1 MSSLSAADFDYDLPD
16 ELIAT
21 RPAAQRDHS
30 RLLLVERFGVSHHT
44 FADLPELLEQHVGP
58 RPLLVVNDSK
68 VLLARL
74 NTRKRSPTGEL
85 GGRVELL
92 LLEPTASTSA
102 TRWRVMYRTSK
113 PLRVGTMLQP
123 LDRQGEP
130 LAGRTLTVQ
139 RVEGEGRAILD
150 LPIDQ
155 PLEDLLDLAGELPLP
170 PYIVKQRQAAG
181 ESSLP
186 DDHQRYQTVYAKVLG
201 SVAAPTAGLHFTPQ
215 LLGELAACGI
225 ERHSVTLHVGPGT
238 FLPLRDDDPTKH
250 VMHAERYHIPP
261 ETAAAIARARQ
272 EGRKIL
278 AVGTTVVRTL
288 ESATPEGH
296 SVPQPGW
303 GETRLFICPQDGPNQ
318 GRYPFRVVDALLTN
332 FHLPRS
338 TLLMLVAAFA
348 GTDRILAAYRQA
360 IAARYRFYS
369 YGDAMLLPTRM

>member
-1 MSSLSAADFDYDLPD
+1 MTTT
-16 ELIAT
+16 I
-21 RPAAQRDHS
+21 
-30 RLLLVERFGVSHHT
+30 
-44 FADLPELLEQHVGP
+44 
-58 RPLLVVNDSK
+58 
-68 VLLARL
+68 
-74 NTRKRSPTGEL
+74 
-85 GGRVELL
+85 
-92 LLEPTASTSA
+92 
-102 TRWRVMYRTSK
+102 
-113 PLRVGTMLQP
+113 
-123 LDRQGEP
+123 
-130 LAGRTLTVQ
+130 
-139 RVEGEGRAILD
+139 
-150 LPIDQ
+150 
-155 PLEDLLDLAGELPLP
+155 
-170 PYIVKQRQAAG
+170 RQAAG

-238 FLPLRDDDPTKH
+238 FLPLRDNDPTKH

-360 IAARYRFYS
+360 IAAGYRFYS